1 MAYCEPP
8 TFHCAS
14 EPDCYQQ
21 NQDPDQGITTEYCVC
36 DKTRTLPFLTISPT
50 VVRTKSCEY
59 TSLPPKDT
67 KRDVAATWSPPVPSQ
82 AQPPITAR
90 APIITPT
97 PTLAG
102 RDLTITKDLG
112 PPTTNMKKCQVCT
125 RVVNN
130 EDSCSSIPGCVV
142 PTGAVTIEAGPSSVH
157 VGTVTGTQL
166 YTSISNA
173 LEGLCPTP
181 TNNARTECKAEGAVA
196 VKKVPYKSGGFLAR
210 DGELQIKV
218 GASQYND
225 TQIRGALIKTA
236 AAAAQHAATGK
247 NCYEA
252 EYEVEQ
258 YKRRAVRRHWWDPR
272 RVLDRADIP
281 HALPS
286 QATWCNTV
294 GFYGP
299 HYYNPWW
306 KLQAQPGATAYL
318 DIEYGFHH
326 GGTGGDF
333 DCAVLQGAA
342 DALMF
347 VAPEFAVGEIG
358 LGEIIKVVC
367 NWVTG
372 GHALL
377 SRSGPFYPAHRFTV
391 VPVQYGTVIKALI
404 WLGRSGITTYRTQKR
419 TTGSENSS
427 TIDFFLEDS

>member
-1 MAYCEPP
+1 MQLVQLPCPLSRTA
-8 TFHCAS
+8 TS
-14 EPDCYQQ
+14 RTKT
-21 NQDPDQGITTEYCVC
+21 PDQGITTQYCVC

-59 TSLPPKDT
+59 TSLPPKDN
-67 KRDVAATWSPPVPSQ
+67 KRDVGAVASAAATSFPPLPSQ
-82 AQPPITAR
+82 MQSITAHV
-90 APIITPT
+90 PIITPS

-112 PPTTNMKKCQVCT
+112 PPTTDMKMCQVCT

-130 EDSCSSIPGCVV
+130 EDSCSSIKDCVV
-142 PTGAVTIEAGPSSVH
+142 QTGAVTIEAGPSSVH

-166 YTSISNA
+166 YTSVSNA

-181 TNNARTECKAEGAVA
+181 TNNAKTECKAEGAVA
-196 VKKVPYKSGGFLAR
+196 VKKIPYKSGGFLAQ
-210 DGELQIKV
+210 DGELQVKV

-225 TQIRGALIKTA
+225 TQIRGALIKIA

-258 YKRRAVRRHWWDPR
+258 YKRGLGRNYWWDPR
-272 RVLDRADIP
+272 RVLDSLPTVVNRGDIP
-281 HALPS
+281 HAMPS

-299 HYYNPWW
+299 HYFNPWW

-318 DIEYGFHH
+318 NIEFDFRK
-326 GGTGGDF
+326 GTSGDF

-358 LGEIIKVVC
+358 LGEIIQVACDCAEGDCMLRRQEAMRNNSTSIGLQQFIAEPSGGVC
-367 NWVTG
+367 
-372 GHALL
+372 
-377 SRSGPFYPAHRFTV
+377 
-391 VPVQYGTVIKALI
+391 
-404 WLGRSGITTYRTQKR
+404 
-419 TTGSENSS
+419 
-427 TIDFFLEDS
+427 LE